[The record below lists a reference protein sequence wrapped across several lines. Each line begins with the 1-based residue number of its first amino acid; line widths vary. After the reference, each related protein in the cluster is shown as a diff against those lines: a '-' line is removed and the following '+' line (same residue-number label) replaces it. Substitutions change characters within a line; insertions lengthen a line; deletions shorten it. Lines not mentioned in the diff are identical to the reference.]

1 MFNIYFTV
9 YISKS
14 QLQPDE
20 IIQYNQQKFIVMRV
34 ICGGPLLRATQTVS
48 LRRGLAAP
56 STPSREGVLAMQRRR
71 WICRSCPLVRSLLV
85 RVRQC

>member
-56 STPSREGVLAMQRRR
+56 RT
-71 WICRSCPLVRSLLV
+71 I
-85 RVRQC
+85 

>member
-34 ICGGPLLRATQTVS
+34 IRTVRVT
-48 LRRGLAAP
+48 LYDKPCRDVVGWLVLAA
-56 STPSREGVLAMQRRR
+56 G
-71 WICRSCPLVRSLLV
+71 
-85 RVRQC
+85 